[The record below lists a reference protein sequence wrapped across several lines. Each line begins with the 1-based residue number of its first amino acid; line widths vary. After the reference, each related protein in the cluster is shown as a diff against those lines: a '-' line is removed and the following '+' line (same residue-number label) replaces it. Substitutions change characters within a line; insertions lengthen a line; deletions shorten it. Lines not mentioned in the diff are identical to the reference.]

1 MTTRVI
7 LMKIKSSSIPA
18 DLLEKIKTPDPLE
31 GEDILIEDDNGS
43 LLGVIIQP
51 DAYRFLLQKIEE
63 KEDALDSALHEPYDK
78 NSKSLDDLL
87 GE

>member
-1 MTTRVI
+1 MIKV
-7 LMKIKSSSIPA
+7 KSSSLPA
-18 DLLEKIKTPDPLE
+18 SLLEKIKNPDALE
-31 GEDILIEDDNGS
+31 GEDILIEDEDGS

-63 KEDALDSALHEPYDK
+63 KEDELDSAQHESYDK

>member
-1 MTTRVI
+1 
-7 LMKIKSSSIPA
+7 MKIKSSSIPA
-18 DLLEKIKTPDPLE
+18 DLLEKIKKPDALE
-31 GEDILIEDDNGS
+31 GEDILIEDENGS

-51 DAYRFLLQKIEE
+51 DAYRFFLQKVEE
-63 KEDALDSALHEPYDK
+63 KEDALDSAQYESYDK